1 MMIAMERI
9 LRLSVLIVRETQT
22 DVTHHVSF
30 GRDLDQGEDETLGTY
45 MAALSVLFRNME
57 EDLGYGYLMAYER
70 W

>member
-1 MMIAMERI
+1 MMIVTERI
-9 LRLSVLIVRETQT
+9 LRLSVPIVRETQT
-22 DVTHHVSF
+22 DVTYHVSF

-45 MAALSVLFRNME
+45 MAALSVLFRKME